1 MLGQLTALLI
11 QTQRRLEALYAL
23 EPGPAITDFIQL
35 DPSNGE
41 ERLLVRQVDTETLEI
56 RLVLPS
62 NIDPEAPPQ
71 SDDHVEVVE
80 GVSHF
85 VHLAERARTRL
96 PTSQLELEFQAE
108 VDKFALLWDGLDPQH
123 PRAPVDLHE
132 WLFERVRYL
141 HDASTMRGQR
151 YRLANDLAARL
162 CARLLARKQ
171 REVPHR
177 RQPRFPVD
185 FLRRFYRCGLAEKI
199 HLAQAA

>member
-96 PTSQLELEFQAE
+96 PTWSWSSKLR
-108 VDKFALLWDGLDPQH
+108 WTNSPCCGTGWTHSTP
-123 PRAPVDLHE
+123 
-132 WLFERVRYL
+132 ER
-141 HDASTMRGQR
+141 Q
-151 YRLANDLAARL
+151 
-162 CARLLARKQ
+162 
-171 REVPHR
+171 
-177 RQPRFPVD
+177 
-185 FLRRFYRCGLAEKI
+185 
-199 HLAQAA
+199 